1 MQTQGLRA
9 LCVLGTCLLAVPAFA
24 ETERAHPVPTRQAF
38 KLDAETGCF
47 RYTGKAAEFVGRF
60 KRGSYVSVTMDN
72 PERIPF
78 MDAPEF
84 KTPDPAS
91 WFGPLPESRDYSIG
105 YTPAMLFGTPGT
117 VTICG
122 RTFPPGSAEEATHVD
137 KVVQDMLEND
147 PNSQDVLNEPRIHP
161 AESNNGGQADVCG
174 FPVRDVSIQTGEGAD
189 ASTLQPLMAG
199 SVRHYANLHESPF
212 DVFATCTP
220 AKAGQS
226 PKTVKLPRNTKD
238 CYFAGGRLECSYLE
252 EGEIV
257 PAE

>member
-1 MQTQGLRA
+1 MKTYLLVA
-9 LCVLGTCLLAVPAFA
+9 VTCLLAAPALA
-24 ETERAHPVPTRQAF
+24 ETELAHPMPTRQAF

-72 PERIPF
+72 PERIPI

-84 KTPDPAS
+84 KTRDPAS
-91 WFGPLPESRDYSIG
+91 WFGPIPESRDYSIG
-105 YTPAMLFGTPGT
+105 YMPAMLFGTPGT

-122 RTFPPGSAEEATHVD
+122 RTFPPGSAEEAAHVD
-137 KVVQDMLEND
+137 KVVQDMLDND
-147 PNSQDVLNEPRIHP
+147 PNSQDVLNEPRVH
-161 AESNNGGQADVCG
+161 AEATNDDGEQADVCG
-174 FPVRDVSIQTGEGAD
+174 FPVRDVSIQAGEGAD

-199 SVRHYANLHESPF
+199 SVRHYANLFESPF

-220 AKAGQS
+220 AKAEQS

-238 CYFAGGRLECSYLE
+238 CYFAGGKLECSNLT

>member
-1 MQTQGLRA
+1 MKTYLLVA
-9 LCVLGTCLLAVPAFA
+9 VTCLLAAPALA
-24 ETERAHPVPTRQAF
+24 ETELAHPMPTRQVF

-72 PERIPF
+72 PERIPL

-91 WFGPLPESRDYSIG
+91 WFGPLLESRNYSIG
-105 YTPAMLFGTPGT
+105 YLPAMLFGTPGT

-122 RTFPPGSAEEATHVD
+122 RTFPPGSTEEAAHVD
-137 KVVQDMLEND
+137 KVVQDMLDND
-147 PNSQDVLNEPRIHP
+147 PNSQDVLNEPRVH
-161 AESNNGGQADVCG
+161 AETTNDDGGQADVCG
-174 FPVRDVSIQTGEGAD
+174 FPVREVVIRAGEGTD

-199 SVRHYANLHESPF
+199 SVRHYANLYESPF

-220 AKAGQS
+220 AKAGQP

-238 CYFAGGRLECSYLE
+238 CYFAGGKLECSYLA